1 MVRIIYN
8 SGDGSSR
15 EVEVAVGRSLMLGAT
30 INGVAGIDADCGG
43 TLSCATC
50 HVYVDPAWVDRLPE
64 PEQME
69 VELME
74 GVAAERRPNS
84 RLSCQ
89 IVVTEALD
97 GLTLEVPERQ
107 F

>member
-89 IVVTEALD
+89 IVLTEALD
-97 GLTLEVPERQ
+97 GLTVEVPARQ

>member
-1 MVRIIYN
+1 MVRIVFN

-30 INGVAGIDADCGG
+30 INGVAGIEADCGG

-69 VELME
+69 VELMG

-89 IVVTEALD
+89 LLITEALD
-97 GLTLEVPERQ
+97 GLTVEVPARQ

>member
-1 MVRIIYN
+1 MWLVSAWN
-8 SGDGSSR
+8 PST
-15 EVEVAVGRSLMLGAT
+15 T
-30 INGVAGIDADCGG
+30 INPLGRKASHTLGKADCGG

-50 HVYVDPAWVDRLPE
+50 HVYVDPAWVERLPQPDLTE
-64 PEQME
+64 L
-69 VELME
+69 ELME

-89 IVVTEALD
+89 ILLTEALD
-97 GLTLEVPERQ
+97 GLTLEVPARQ